1 MDEEYAANG
10 SGHPANA
17 DVLRALE
24 RMLASQALRLSER
37 NKRFL
42 SFVVK
47 QAVEGHPE
55 RIKAYA
61 IGVDVFGR
69 DEDFDP
75 AVDPIVR
82 IEANRLRTALS
93 AYYDGPGRADGIVI
107 AVPKGSYVPT
117 FLSRPVSDSIP
128 TSLPHELSND
138 AKIGATIVIHDRFR
152 STDPETELRGEIF
165 AEALV
170 IALRPAR
177 FKIRLFPKREHSAA
191 AQAID
196 ALFAEPENAYSLDVA
211 VRPLGEKRR
220 FSWRLIDL
228 RTGEILASE
237 VREFSVAAIPC
248 FELIDAFAS
257 EAATTITSILAQ
269 YPASK
274 LKPLQA

>member
-1 MDEEYAANG
+1 MDEDYAANG
-10 SGHPANA
+10 SERPASA

-47 QAVEGHPE
+47 QTVEGRTE

-69 DEDFDP
+69 DEGFDP

-93 AYYDGPGRADGIVI
+93 AYYDGPGRADEIVI
-107 AVPKGSYVPT
+107 VVPKGSYVPT
-117 FLSRPVSDSIP
+117 FWSRRVSGNIP
-128 TSLPHELSND
+128 TSLPPGLSND
-138 AKIGATIVIHDRFR
+138 AKVGATIVIHDRCR

-165 AEALV
+165 TEALV
-170 IALRPAR
+170 VALRFAR
-177 FKIRLFPKREHSAA
+177 FKIRLFPTREHSAA

-196 ALFAEPENAYSLDVA
+196 ALFAEPGNAYSLDVA

-220 FSWRLIDL
+220 FSWCLIDL
-228 RTGEILASE
+228 RTGEVLASE
-237 VREFSVAAIPC
+237 VREFSVAATPC
-248 FELIDAFAS
+248 FDLIDAFAS
-257 EAATTITSILAQ
+257 EATTTITSILAPH
-269 YPASK
+269 PASG
-274 LKPLQA
+274 P